1 MAMTRLKMEIP
12 KTYGID
18 DVPLVIQDRSFSR
31 DGSLRYISY
40 MHDRMAG
47 VQGGTTGLS
56 NDSYS
61 R

>member
-1 MAMTRLKMEIP
+1 MTRLKMEIP
-12 KTYGID
+12 KTYDID

-31 DGSLRYISY
+31 DGSLRYISN
-40 MHDRMAG
+40 MHEGMAG
-47 VQGGTTGLS
+47 VQAGTTGFS